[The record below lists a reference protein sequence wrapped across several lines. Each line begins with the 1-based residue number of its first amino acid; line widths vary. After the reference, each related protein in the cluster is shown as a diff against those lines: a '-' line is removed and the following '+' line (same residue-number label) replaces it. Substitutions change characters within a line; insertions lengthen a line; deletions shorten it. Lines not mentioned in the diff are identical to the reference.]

1 VCRCSCVRAG
11 GQVGDQGV
19 LRVLSTA
26 SDAANPTSQADSGLL
41 LVSGVRKAA
50 GGRLW
55 VHAAELQSGSIAV
68 GQTVR
73 AVWRAVVCL
82 GLWTQP

>member
-19 LRVLSTA
+19 LRVLPTATA
-26 SDAANPTSQADSGLL
+26 SDAADPTSQADAGLL

-73 AVWRAVVCL
+73 AVWRAVV
-82 GLWTQP
+82 